1 MSTSPGTSQNKGNS
15 NPFAMLMNPEAIMGI
30 TIIGMI
36 MALIVPLPSSILDFL
51 LAVSLAS
58 SVVILLVSVYIEKPL
73 DFAVFPSILLI
84 STIFRL
90 GLNVA
95 TTRNILQHGGDP
107 NGGEVSGLIQAFGHL
122 VVGESFI
129 IGLVIFVILMVI
141 NFMVVSKG
149 AGRIAEVS
157 ARFTLD
163 AMPGKQMAIDAE
175 LNSGHITA
183 EDARKRRKLVERES
197 EFYGAMDGAS
207 KFVRGE
213 AIASIIITL
222 VNVIVGFIVGV
233 VQYNLSAAQSA
244 ATFSILSVGDGLVS
258 AFPSLF
264 ISFAA
269 GMIVTRSGGEGRLG
283 GDVFKQFKVHPKAF
297 YIPGALIFLL
307 GILPGVPKLPFFAL
321 AGGMILLGRLSQNG
335 LNKTAAE
342 KTQASETDEK
352 KKLNKEDGDLDSLMK
367 VDILSVEVGHG
378 LVHLIDPAQDGEVVQ
393 RIQAIRKQFAQE
405 LGVIVPQIQLKDNLH
420 LEPGQYQILLK
431 GNPIATGSL
440 MVDYFMAMDP
450 GGVESPLRG
459 EQTQDPVYG
468 LSALWVHKRD
478 KDEAMFRG
486 YTVVNCST
494 VIATHITKMVRQFS
508 ADLLTRQ
515 DVQYLVD
522 RLKETN
528 PKVVDEV
535 LHPERLTLG
544 DVVKV
549 MQNLLREDVSVRD
562 FLSLFEC
569 LADHCR
575 INKNPDILSEHCRK
589 TFGRGIVSKYM
600 NEQKELLVVSFDRT
614 IEDKL
619 AGGLKQSSSGVPVFD
634 PDPRVLHEA
643 LQKLMTNMVAFETE
657 GTPPCLLISAS
668 MRSAFHRAASSF
680 MPEMGVVAYD
690 EVPTGVK
697 VKTLRMIS

>member
-1 MSTSPGTSQNKGNS
+1 MSKSAVNS
-15 NPFAMLMNPEAIMGI
+15 AAKPNPLSFLTNPEAIMGV

-36 MALIVPLPSSILDFL
+36 LALIVPLPTTLLDFL
-51 LAVSLAS
+51 LAISLAS

-73 DFAVFPSILLI
+73 DFGVFPSVLLI

-95 TTRNILQHGGDP
+95 TTRNILQHGGEA
-107 NGGEVSGLIQAFGHL
+107 GGAKVSGLIQAFGHL

-129 IGLVIFVILMVI
+129 IGVVIFIILMII

-149 AGRIAEVS
+149 AGRIAE
-157 ARFTLD
+157 
-163 AMPGKQMAIDAE
+163 
-175 LNSGHITA
+175 LNSGHIQA
-183 EDARKRRKLVERES
+183 DEARRRRKLVERES

-222 VNVIVGFIVGV
+222 VNVVVGFIVGV
-233 VQYNLSAAQSA
+233 VQHNLTAAQAA

-269 GMIVTRSGGEGRLG
+269 GMIVTRSGGEGKLG
-283 GDVFKQFKVHPKAF
+283 GDVFKQFKTHPKAF
-297 YIPGALIFLL
+297 FIPAFLILAMGL
-307 GILPGVPKLPFFAL
+307 LPGVPKIPFFGL
-321 AGGMILLGRLSQNG
+321 SIGLFVLGRLSQSALDKAKNDK
-335 LNKTAAE
+335 LTKVDA
-342 KTQASETDEK
+342 DEK
-352 KKLNKEDGDLDSLMK
+352 KKTDSEDSNLDSLMK

-378 LVHLIDPAQDGEVVQ
+378 LVQLIDPAQDGEVVQ

-405 LGVIVPQIQLKDNLH
+405 LGVIVPQIQLRDNLH

-431 GNPIATGSL
+431 GNAVTQGSL

-450 GGVESPLRG
+450 GSVDNPIRG

-478 KDEAMFRG
+478 RDEAMFRG
-486 YTVVNCST
+486 YTVVNCAT
-494 VIATHITKMVRQFS
+494 VIATHITKMVRQYS

-528 PKVVDEV
+528 PKVVEEV
-535 LHPERLTLG
+535 LHQDRLTLG

-575 INKNPDILSEHCRK
+575 LTKNPDILSEQCRRS
-589 TFGRGIVSKYM
+589 FGRGIVGKYM
-600 NEQKELLVVSFDRT
+600 NEQKELLVVTFDRT

-619 AGGLKQSSSGVPVFD
+619 SGGLKRTELGSTYLDLD
-634 PDPRVLHEA
+634 PKVANEV
-643 LQKLMTNMVAFETE
+643 LQKLMTNVSAFETE
-657 GTPPCLLISAS
+657 GTPPCLLVSAAI
-668 MRSAFHRAASSF
+668 RSAFQRVISPF
-680 MPEMGVVAYD
+680 LPEMGVLAYD
-690 EVPTGVK
+690 EVPGNVK
-697 VKTLRMIS
+697 VKNLKLIN